1 MSLKFCFKDQKLNQV
16 LAQSTLARFMAD
28 EIVRVLG
35 CDAKKGD
42 LHIHWLAKSEC
53 VTFSFRDQNDRIVP
67 GTPEFNPK
75 IRWDL
80 DPLLTWTA
88 KDFAAQPSAMELFYA
103 FLESVKTG
111 LNTKPDPAKG
121 NCSSTFVC

>member
-1 MSLKFCFKDQKLNQV
+1 MPIKFRLADANFSQK
-16 LAQSTLARFMAD
+16 LAQSELARFMED

-42 LHIHWLAKSEC
+42 LHIHWLAKSDS

-88 KDFAAQPSAMELFYA
+88 KDFAAQPSAMESFYA
-103 FLESVKTG
+103 FLDAVRSGVRQEPLQES
-111 LNTKPDPAKG
+111 
-121 NCSSTFVC
+121 C